1 MPRALLLFLAL
12 ITTAFA
18 QVPLPATARS
28 PGSLGPMKEV
38 FYMLIAAAL
47 FFAALI
53 VWVRFTLRP
62 RKVRKKSPA
71 ADVAGDRR

>member
-1 MPRALLLFLAL
+1 
-12 ITTAFA
+12 
-18 QVPLPATARS
+18 
-28 PGSLGPMKEV
+28 
-38 FYMLIAAAL
+38 MLIAAAL

-71 ADVAGDRR
+71 ADAAGDRR